1 MCACFIPSC
10 SSVPHTNREE
20 QQGKSSR
27 NEKGVWDENIPGLT
41 EGSRREGGKKKERGK
56 KERKEKREIRIK
68 GDSASVK
75 ENREG
80 NKKVGKE
87 ERKIYINR
95 ARSKGANKVL
105 QSTQIYRLRNQWQNQ
120 FGWTWLLALGNAS
133 DQIL

>member
-1 MCACFIPSC
+1 MFYTLLQLSTTYKQRRAAGEIKQKLER
-10 SSVPHTNREE
+10 SVRWKHSWTDRR
-20 QQGKSSR
+20 QQ
-27 NEKGVWDENIPGLT
+27 KG
-41 EGSRREGGKKKERGK
+41 GGKKKERGK
-56 KERKEKREIRIK
+56 KEQKEKREIRIK